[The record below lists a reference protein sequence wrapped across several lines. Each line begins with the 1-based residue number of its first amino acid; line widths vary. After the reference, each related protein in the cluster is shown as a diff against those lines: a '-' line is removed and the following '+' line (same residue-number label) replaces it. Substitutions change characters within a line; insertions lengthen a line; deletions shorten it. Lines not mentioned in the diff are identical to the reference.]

1 MSHKLPWSSKEQL
14 HQAPISGFV
23 IYWAKMVKGS
33 VWLLIPS
40 IEKNKTEISSLT
52 DHDKQFHTKAVSKPT
67 PTMIVMQNPNN
78 LVSNQNSYITILD
91 PWISLFS
98 SDQWNIILFGL
109 CLHVKSHHQY
119 DPISI
124 KPKSVISLISLLAND
139 YSFCNRFS
147 LRI

>member
-1 MSHKLPWSSKEQL
+1 
-14 HQAPISGFV
+14 
-23 IYWAKMVKGS
+23 MVKGS

-52 DHDKQFHTKAVSKPT
+52 DHDKQFHTTAVSKPT

-98 SDQWNIILFGL
+98 SDQ
-109 CLHVKSHHQY
+109 
-119 DPISI
+119 
-124 KPKSVISLISLLAND
+124 
-139 YSFCNRFS
+139 
-147 LRI
+147 